1 MLVSTLFQLSSI
13 AFWRLS
19 AHAVPVHDPHPDHG
33 RADIL
38 PGIHTPNLT
47 SHTVVPR
54 RSGATWNLARITQ
67 DGPVQLGHTGSSSQ
81 STDWTFWID
90 EEASGENVVVYVV
103 DTGTNEDVD
112 GHGTAVASVVAGT
125 TVGVA
130 NKASVVSI
138 KVLNQWTDLV
148 DDTVY
153 PQDMP
158 TATIVKGLQNA
169 MNHYKKERG
178 GKGGAVINISLFP
191 LSGTSEPLQQAFQQA
206 ISMGMHIVV
215 AAGNDKEDQCCET
228 IPDLGQI
235 SVGATNIEDKKADFS
250 NFGPCVDLYAP
261 GESILAAR
269 IDSQVLGPMD
279 GTSFAAPMI
288 SGMIATIISKSGN
301 LSPTKMKQ
309 KIIADAGNGSVVDL
323 AQYLNSNNYLGRLD
337 PTLRNLIEI

>member
-13 AFWRLS
+13 VFWRLS
-19 AHAVPVHDPHPDHG
+19 AHAVPVHDSHPDHG

-38 PGIHTPNLT
+38 LGIHTPNLT

-103 DTGTNEDVD
+103 DTGVKETHPQIATRVIPLGTQYITNEDVD

-138 KVLNQWTDLV
+138 KVLNQWTDLM

-215 AAGNDKEDQCCET
+215 AAGNDKEDQC
-228 IPDLGQI
+228 
-235 SVGATNIEDKKADFS
+235 
-250 NFGPCVDLYAP
+250 VDLYAP

-309 KIIADAGNGSVVDL
+309 KIIADTGKGSVVDL